1 MPRLLW
7 VALLAGLGGALAAV
21 PAGAQ
26 GDAQVARQRD
36 ALDWLA
42 GEPMTLL
49 DWGIARLRG
58 DLDDAAGEAAHG
70 GRSTLARSGVFYR
83 PQDRRIV
90 AYASFVEPPANRTDA
105 VCVELF
111 GRLAAA
117 LVHGAPQGSG
127 GASWYLENL
136 FGHEARFASRPP
148 DLGEQMADR
157 VALQVTVGA
166 RAADAFEDS
175 RRVTCTGR
183 LDSPPSAI
191 ALRVE
196 G

>member
-1 MPRLLW
+1 MRALLF
-7 VALLAGLGGALAAV
+7 ALLAVVAAG

-26 GDAQVARQRD
+26 ERPGERRAEHRVD

-58 DLDDAAGEAAHG
+58 DLDYAAAEAAQG
-70 GRSTLARSGVFYR
+70 GRSTLTRSGAFYR

-90 AYASFVEPPANRTDA
+90 AYASFVEPAANRTEA

-111 GRLAAA
+111 GRVAGA

-127 GASWYLENL
+127 GASWYLESV
-136 FGHEARFASRPP
+136 FGHEARGANRPP
-148 DLGEQMADR
+148 ELGEQMADR
-157 VALQVTVGA
+157 VSLQVTVGA
-166 RAADAFEDS
+166 RASEAFEDP

-183 LDSPPSAI
+183 LDSPPAGI

>member
-1 MPRLLW
+1 MR
-7 VALLAGLGGALAAV
+7 ALLLALLVGVAAGPAA
-21 PAGAQ
+21 AQ
-26 GDAQVARQRD
+26 DHRAAPRVD

-58 DLDDAAGEAAHG
+58 DLDYAAAEAAQG
-70 GRSTLARSGVFYR
+70 GRSTLARSGAFYR

-90 AYASFVEPPANRTDA
+90 AYANFVEPAANRTEA

-111 GRLAAA
+111 GRVAGA
-117 LVHGAPQGSG
+117 LVRGAPQGSG
-127 GASWYLENL
+127 GASWYLESV
-136 FGHEARFASRPP
+136 FGHEARGANRPP
-148 DLGEQMADR
+148 ELGEQMADR
-157 VALQVTVGA
+157 VALQVTLGA
-166 RAADAFEDS
+166 RAPDAFEDP

-183 LDSPPSAI
+183 LDSPPAGI

>member
-1 MPRLLW
+1 MRALLF
-7 VALLAGLGGALAAV
+7 ALLAVA
-21 PAGAQ
+21 AGAAQ
-26 GDAQVARQRD
+26 AQEPPGDRRPASRAD

-49 DWGIARLRG
+49 DWGIVRLRG
-58 DLDDAAGEAAHG
+58 DLDYAAAQAAQG
-70 GRSTLARSGVFYR
+70 GRSTLSRSGVFYR

-90 AYASFVEPPANRTDA
+90 AYATFVEPAANRTEA

-111 GRLAAA
+111 GRVAGA

-127 GASWYLENL
+127 GASWYLESV
-136 FGHEARFASRPP
+136 FGHEARFANRPP
-148 DLGEQMADR
+148 ELGEQMADR
-157 VALQVTVGA
+157 VSLQVTVGA

-183 LDSPPSAI
+183 LDSPPAGI